1 MAPEDESGRQNN
13 DQIHQ
18 SSNRKLNPPPKQTKL
33 NLGKKIGLSFAGIAV
48 FLQVVV
54 IAFLVLNRRQLLKT
68 EIGSSKSSNGNVV
81 NLRNWLGFDVEDQ
94 NALHFLFPFR
104 DRV

>member
-1 MAPEDESGRQNN
+1 MRSPPPPPPRKYAPIPPKMAPEDESGRQNN

-68 EIGSSKSSNGNVV
+68 ESGSSKPSNGNTEFVT
-81 NLRNWLGFDVEDQ
+81 LD
-94 NALHFLFPFR
+94 
-104 DRV
+104 